1 MTLIDTFSSKTT
13 SDSISIFS
21 HFGYYDEDEQVVPLH
36 ARKIYRNDDIG
47 LRTLDS
53 EKRLEIIT
61 FPHVNHFE
69 WHMNVNVIR
78 KAVIPH
84 LD

>member
-1 MTLIDTFSSKTT
+1 M
-13 SDSISIFS
+13 
-21 HFGYYDEDEQVVPLH
+21 VPLQ

-47 LRTLDS
+47 LRTLDA
-53 EKRLEIIT
+53 ENRLEIVT

-69 WHMNVNVIR
+69 WHMNESVIQQ
-78 KAVIPH
+78 AILPH